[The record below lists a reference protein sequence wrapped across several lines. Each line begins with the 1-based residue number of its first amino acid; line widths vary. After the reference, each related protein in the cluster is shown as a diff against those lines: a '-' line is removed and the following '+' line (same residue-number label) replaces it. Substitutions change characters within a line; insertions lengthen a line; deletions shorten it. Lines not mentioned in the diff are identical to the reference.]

1 MNTGFRAAM
10 TAALIA
16 AMALPAMALTH
27 PRSVLHHRAQAK
39 LTQQMTSQ
47 VTVNDA
53 STGEGEGDAS
63 GAPTGLS
70 GQIATGNL
78 AADAARDNNPS
89 NGTATNVGPAN
100 M

>member
-1 MNTGFRAAM
+1 M
-10 TAALIA
+10 T
-16 AMALPAMALTH
+16 MPAMAITH
-27 PRSVLHHRAQAK
+27 ATAMMHARTAAHQKSQAQLDNDATR
-39 LTQQMTSQ
+39 LQMLGQ

-89 NGTATNVGPAN
+89 NGTATNIGPAS